1 MAVLTRSGGPAPT
14 RRAALRPHR
23 HDVGIAVAGALLGVL
38 LWGLGLFNDGRR
50 ADEYG
55 TASLIPLAVMCVAAL
70 GRRTAQP
77 WALLVGVAALVA
89 DTLTASLLATILL
102 FSDLVYSAVLYGS
115 ARIARVMVPITVA
128 ATLAV
133 ALIALAAIRS
143 PEALLLG
150 LLFAL
155 VTTFPAATGL
165 LVRHHREEAAT
176 ERLRAE
182 QTALLAEMDRT
193 QAVNAE
199 RARMARELHDVV
211 AGHLSAIAVHSTAA
225 QTLDDHS
232 ATQQALEVIRD
243 NSVQGLAEMRRLIEL
258 LRATGGEGDGQPG
271 PVPTLAGLPTLVRQA
286 QGSGAESGLRF
297 TLAEAPPGDL
307 SLPAPVELAA
317 YRLVQESLTNALKH
331 SAPGEVT
338 VRLTGERV
346 AATRSGTTPTGS
358 APRSPDAGAAGS
370 SAAEM
375 DALTVTVTSPLGRG
389 DLPRVPGTG
398 TGLVGMRERVALLG
412 GQFTAGP
419 QAGRWRVRAVLPL
432 DEGAVHR

>member
-1 MAVLTRSGGPAPT
+1 MAALTRSGGPART
-14 RRAALRPHR
+14 RRASLRPHR
-23 HDVGIAVAGALLGVL
+23 HDVGIAVAGAVLGVL
-38 LWGLGLFNDGRR
+38 LWGLGLFNDVRR

-77 WALLVGVAALVA
+77 WTLLVGILALVA

-115 ARIARVMVPITVA
+115 ARLARLMVPVTVA
-128 ATLAV
+128 ATVAVTLAT
-133 ALIALAAIRS
+133 LAAIRS

-150 LLFAL
+150 LLFTL

-225 QTLDDHS
+225 QTLDDRT
-232 ATQQALEVIRD
+232 ATRQALEVIRD

-258 LRATGGEGDGQPG
+258 LRATGGQEDGQPS
-271 PVPTLAGLPTLVRQA
+271 PVPTLASLPTLLRQA

-297 TLAEAPPGDL
+297 TLTQMPHQEL
-307 SLPAPVELAA
+307 RLPAPLELAA

-338 VRLTGERV
+338 VRLVGERV
-346 AATRSGTTPTGS
+346 AAPRAGTTPAGTT
-358 APRSPDAGAAGS
+358 PHSPDGGSAGS

-419 QAGRWRVRAVLPL
+419 KAGRWRVHALLPL
-432 DEGAVHR
+432 DEGAVDR